1 VSEFA
6 GVDLHSHVIP
16 GVDDGARDLAESQ
29 AALRVLAEQGMAT
42 VVASPHVDGSLT
54 LSPGRLAARL
64 GEIDAGW
71 AELYAAHGDA
81 ALKLRRGVEL
91 KLDVPE
97 VDLTDAR
104 LRLGGGRAVLVEF
117 PFLTVPP
124 RSAAA
129 LSAIRQSGYVPVLAH
144 PERYAGAAGEMRL
157 ARSWLEAGAVFQVN
171 AGSLLGRYGADARRT
186 ALALL
191 ARGWVAC
198 MASDYHSRGAPL
210 ILEVRALLERWGCR
224 AQLEL
229 LLAEN
234 PARLLRDEPCRAVD
248 PVVPRGTMKN
258 AIRRMLQW

>member
-1 VSEFA
+1 VSGFA
-6 GVDLHSHVIP
+6 GVDLHTHVIP

-29 AALRVLAEQGMAT
+29 AALRVLGEQGMGT

-54 LSPGRLAARL
+54 LSAGRLAARL
-64 GEIDAGW
+64 GEIDEAW
-71 AELYAAHGDA
+71 AELDAAPGDA
-81 ALKLRRGVEL
+81 GLTLRRGVEL

-97 VDLTDAR
+97 VDLSDAR
-104 LRLGGGRAVLVEF
+104 LRLGGSRAVLVEF

-144 PERYAGAAGEMRL
+144 PERYAGLDGDLRL

-171 AGSLLGRYGADARRT
+171 AGSLLGRYGADPRRT

-191 ARGWVAC
+191 ARGWAAC
-198 MASDYHSRGAPL
+198 MASDYHSRGAPR
-210 ILEVRALLERWGCR
+210 ILEVRVLLERWGCR
-224 AQLEL
+224 EQLEL

-234 PARLLRDEPCRAVD
+234 PARLLRDEACRPVD
-248 PVVPRGTMKN
+248 PVVPRGTMKS
-258 AIRRMLQW
+258 AIRRFLRW